1 MKSILVVEDE
11 KMIRL
16 GIKAMI
22 SRSEVSVEHIYEAK
36 NGEEA
41 LEILK
46 KEYIEV
52 MLTDIRMPKM
62 DGIQLVKECQKLP
75 HIPKIVILSGFDDF
89 NYAVEVMRCGV
100 KQYLLKPIERS
111 KMNELLAGLEK
122 ELQEDYHQ
130 NYMNKQA
137 GIQQL
142 KYLLLTPNIME
153 QEMVVLEHQ
162 YGSQVGSGYVVGCT
176 NRILESQQE
185 ERDDSVIVLHDVNGQ
200 DVFIYYGDNL
210 DEFCK
215 NNLSERYYGTSKKHT
230 GIDELSQ
237 AYEEARY
244 AREDAFVRCV
254 NHCIYSDAEIEYE
267 TISKDNIEKF
277 VQLCGSNRLE
287 DAFAILEKLMVR
299 AKKGFIAPP
308 AFIHMMQEILD
319 KLLKTYQNIT
329 TLDSDNSIHQF
340 FDILSYDTIG
350 TYYADWKPWLGRMNK
365 IIQSEFDDY
374 KNKEKINQA
383 IRYIQDNYAKDLN
396 MAVVSNYISMNY
408 SLFSLTFKQYTG
420 VNFVNYLK
428 EIRIN
433 EAKRLL
439 RETDDR
445 IIDISHEVGYDN
457 EKHFMKT
464 FKSLCGVSPSEYRKN
479 NRIGRMEE

>member
-1 MKSILVVEDE
+1 MKSILIVEDE

-22 SRSEVSVEHIYEAK
+22 SRSEVPVEHIYEAK

-46 KEYIEV
+46 NHYIEV

-62 DGIQLVKECQKLP
+62 DGIQLVKEAQELP

-122 ELQEDYHQ
+122 ELQEEYHQ
-130 NYMNKQA
+130 KYMDEQA

-142 KYLLLTPNIME
+142 KYLFLSHNIME
-153 QEMVVLEHQ
+153 HDIVVLEHQ
-162 YGSQVGSGYVVGCT
+162 YGNQVGSGYVVGCT
-176 NRILESQQE
+176 NRILKNQE
-185 ERDDSVIVLHDVNGQ
+185 GSNSFIILHDVNGQ
-200 DVFIYYGDNL
+200 DVFIYYGNNL

-215 NNLSERYYGTSKKHT
+215 NNLPEQYYGTSKRHV
-230 GIDELSQ
+230 GINELSQ

-244 AREDAFVRCV
+244 ARADAFVRCV

-287 DAFAILEKLMVR
+287 EAFSILEKLMMR
-299 AKKGFIAPP
+299 AKKGFIEPP
-308 AFIHMMQEILD
+308 AFVDMMQEILE

-329 TLDSDNSIHQF
+329 TLDSDNSIHNF
-340 FDILSYDTIG
+340 FDILSYDTMDS
-350 TYYADWKPWLGRMNK
+350 YYADWKPWLCRMNE

-479 NRIGRMEE
+479 HRIGRIEE